1 MTKPTEQT
9 NAAGI
14 GWLLVLVQAV
24 LLVGLVL
31 TPGSDAWPTPG
42 WLDGLGLALVVAGL
56 ALVAVASLQ
65 LGSALTP
72 TPEPR
77 EGSTLRTTGL
87 YGVFRH
93 PIYVGVAVIVVGLV
107 LGSGSVARLALGLVT
122 LVFFDRKAAWEEGR
136 LAAVHPD
143 YGTHLANTR
152 RWLPTPGGT

>member
-1 MTKPTEQT
+1 MTDSTDTP

-14 GWLLVLVQAV
+14 GWLLVSVQAV
-24 LLVGLVL
+24 LLLGLVM
-31 TPGSDAWPTPG
+31 TPGGDAWPTPA
-42 WLDGLGLALVVAGL
+42 WLDTVGLVLVVGGLGLVAF
-56 ALVAVASLQ
+56 ASLQ

-77 EGSTLRTTGL
+77 SGSTLRTSGL

-107 LGSGSVARLALGLVT
+107 IGSGSLIRLLLGAIT

-136 LAAVHPD
+136 LTSAYPD
-143 YGTHLANTR
+143 YPEHLAATR
-152 RWLPTPGGT
+152 RWLPTPSNR